1 MDKKT
6 GRSRGFGYLE
16 SADLITKD
24 QYQEVVSSL
33 TGVEVDGRPIKFDVT
48 QSRPRQPFE
57 GKKDFNRETKVMSP
71 KENSVFV
78 GNLDLD
84 VNPKDVESIFTT
96 ALGAEN
102 VVNVRIAPPKDGT
115 RFRFGHID
123 LINPDIAAKAIEL
136 LNNAPLNGKS
146 ILVAPAERKEDRM
159 KREGMNP
166 RQPGTFKPRQNYPS
180 VYLGNLAWDLN
191 LENIEDMLNDV
202 LGPDQFITV
211 RMAIDRDTGK
221 QRGYAHIDFK
231 DEESANRAV
240 TELNGLEVLGRQL
253 RADIAQRNAG
263 GGGGG
268 REGSFNRGPR
278 KDRYENGAEGENIGN
293 W

>member
-1 MDKKT
+1 MDNKT
-6 GRSRGFGYLE
+6 GRSRGFGYIE
-16 SADLITKD
+16 SADLITKE
-24 QYQEVVSSL
+24 QYAEVVSSL
-33 TGVEVDGRPIKFDVT
+33 SGVEVDGRPIKFDVT
-48 QSRPRQPFE
+48 QSRPRRPFE
-57 GKKDFNRETKVMSP
+57 GRKEINKEAKILSP

-78 GNLDLD
+78 GNLDID
-84 VNPKDVESIFTT
+84 VNPKDVENIFTT

-123 LINPDIAAKAIEL
+123 LINPEIASKAIEL

-146 ILVAPAERKEDRM
+146 ILVAPAERKEDRL
-159 KREGMNP
+159 KRDPKQQGA
-166 RQPGTFKPRQNYPS
+166 GSFKPRQNYPS

-211 RMAIDRDTGK
+211 RMAIDRETGK

-231 DEESANRAV
+231 DEDIANRAV

-253 RADIAQRNAG
+253 RADIAQRNT
-263 GGGGG
+263 GG
-268 REGSFNRGPR
+268 RDGNSRGPR
-278 KDRYENGAEGENIGN
+278 KDRYENGGAEGDNISN